1 MKRNNHVLLA
11 LTLLVAFVAT
21 FVSCKDG
28 ADTYVHYSNAKTT
41 KYKIAVVLPINSDGE
56 YRNRLEQTVNW
67 ALENMRTAEKLVA
80 ETGDT
85 SLVDLDV
92 EWYDEDTAPLAELST
107 KLANRSDI
115 LLVVGPLR
123 NANVDIMARA
133 CYKTKKPLIVPSA
146 TSEDVIRRYAV
157 TKSGDRAEK
166 PFLWSLCETDVSQSC
181 VAVAKAWEG
190 GAKSL
195 ALLTPDTD
203 YGKTF
208 YDWVPFL
215 SNDMDVSLSSDLI
228 LQYDSDNLAEQAQT
242 ALESGVDCIIC
253 AAASV
258 SEAKT
263 VLELKQKATKETPR
277 ILFTNGALSQSLL
290 DLGDMA
296 EGAEG
301 VAPYADP
308 TTGFQIAYEERFGYS
323 PAGAESQVYDAIL
336 LSGLTAFAKNYT
348 GGTTDTNELIR
359 EITSVGE
366 DEYPIWNELGLRSL
380 ILLLKKEKLVKLV
393 GASGVLRFDSESCTS
408 ILQSTYVHWMVYE
421 NQFVTI
427 DFCSTDGNGRTA
439 STLASWKWNATIQQQ
454 LSNEDVDIA
463 YKPLKDQ
470 WAVLVQGSNEWK
482 NYRHQADVLN
492 VYQMLKHYGWDDD
505 HIILIISDDIAN
517 NRYNIYPGEVRTS
530 TDSPNLYKNAVI
542 DYNSDTLN
550 VTDISKI
557 LLGQKSS
564 HLPKV
569 LETNDQSNVLFFWS
583 GHGCLKG
590 AKYRANA
597 FVWRNGGQLL
607 TDEDFRNVLQTM
619 RNEER
624 YRKMLLLLEP
634 CYSRNMAQQ
643 TSNLPGILAIASAS
657 GNENSFADF
666 HSADLSVW
674 MSDRY
679 SNNLV
684 TTLTE
689 NPSQKFNELYEYLYR
704 HTLGSHV
711 YIENG
716 NWFGNL
722 FKMSPEEFIVPVS
735 KR

>member
-11 LTLLVAFVAT
+11 LALLVAVVAT

-228 LQYDSDNLAEQAQT
+228 LQYDSNNLAEQAQT

-308 TTGFQIAYEERFGYS
+308 TTGFQIAYEERFATM
-323 PAGAESQVYDAIL
+323 PTVAEAQLYDATLLAGFTAFSMLHTDGKYTANQL
-336 LSGLTAFAKNYT
+336 LSMMTTLGDENYP
-348 GGTTDTNELIR
+348 
-359 EITSVGE
+359 V
-366 DEYPIWNELGLRSL
+366 WNELGMRSL
-380 ILLLKKEKLVKLV
+380 LMLLKQGKYVKMV
-393 GASGVLRFDSESCTS
+393 GACGPLRFDAESYTS
-408 ILQSTYVHWMVYE
+408 MVESTYVHWMVYN
-421 NQFVTI
+421 NQLISI
-427 DFCSTDGNGRTA
+427 DYRSSDGSRRVS
-439 STLASWKWNATIQQQ
+439 STLASWNWQARQQQ
-454 LSNEDVDIA
+454 TIVDEDAGIV
-463 YKPLKDQ
+463 YSPLGSH
-470 WAVLVQGSNEWK
+470 WAVLVQGSTGWE
-482 NYRHQADVLN
+482 NYRHHADVLN
-492 VYQMLKHYGWDDD
+492 IYQLLKRNGWPDDR
-505 HIILIISDDIAN
+505 IILILSDDIAQHAN
-517 NRYNIYPGEVRTS
+517 NKYKGEVRAYANGDDLYAGAEIDYS
-530 TDSPNLYKNAVI
+530 TD
-542 DYNSDTLN
+542 TLTVN
-550 VTDISKI
+550 DIVDI
-557 LLGQKSS
+557 LTGQRSQ
-564 HLPKV
+564 HLPTV
-569 LETNDQSNVLFFWS
+569 LNADGHSNVLVFWS
-583 GHGCLKG
+583 GHGCKKG
-590 AKYRANA
+590 SKYAANG
-597 FVWRNGGQLL
+597 FLWHDKTVF
-607 TDEDFRNVLQTM
+607 TDNMLRQTLETM
-619 RNEER
+619 HNNNR
-624 YRKMLLLLEP
+624 YRKMLALFEP
-634 CYSRNMAQQ
+634 CYSQSMTAQ
-643 TSNLPGILAIASAS
+643 TMGIDGILGIASATS
-657 GNENSFADF
+657 SESSFADY
-666 HSADLSVW
+666 HSADLNTW
-674 MSDRY
+674 MSDRFT
-679 SNNLV
+679 NNIV
-684 TTLTE
+684 SVMLTI
-689 NPSQKFNELYEYLYR
+689 PTATFRDMYLYLAR
-704 HTLGSHV
+704 RTLGSHV
-711 YIENG
+711 RIDNASHY
-716 NWFGNL
+716 GNL
-722 FKMSPEEFIVPVS
+722 YITSPQEFFSYDVQ
-735 KR
+735 